1 MIIINYLKLY
11 KCLQTND
18 FDYIERIIWNL
29 IIINITSKTE
39 SLPELPQNL
48 NIVTLTLTFL
58 AN

>member
-29 IIINITSKTE
+29 IIINITSKYLKPYNFYLFGILE
-39 SLPELPQNL
+39 
-48 NIVTLTLTFL
+48 NI
-58 AN
+58 